1 MTKNALVLVHSAPE
15 VQEAAD
21 RQRHRATSTG
31 APNAYDYAYR
41 ENTLRKEIGKLAM
54 QRLHNALS
62 NDAEMSKMRH
72 DTQLAF
78 IREALDRA
86 YGRSMTPLREPADPD
101 FEAER
106 VGKSTLRET
115 LQLISEKG
123 NLPEMLK
130 AKRADAN
137 EVPTSKPRNTLDD

>member
-1 MTKNALVLVHSAPE
+1 MTKNALVLVHTAPE
-15 VQEAAD
+15 VQEATD
-21 RQRHRATSTG
+21 RQRHRTTSTG

-41 ENTLRKEIGKLAM
+41 ENAIRKEVGKLAM

-62 NDAEMSKMRH
+62 NDTVMSGMRA

-86 YGRSMTPLREPADPD
+86 YGRSMTPLREPQDPD
-101 FEAER
+101 FENEK
-106 VGKSTLRET
+106 VGKATLRDT
-115 LQLISEKG
+115 LMLISERG

-130 AKRADAN
+130 AKRANSDD
-137 EVPTSKPRNTLDD
+137 VPVSKPERRTDD